1 MCPITRLS
9 GSDFPVSEELS
20 ARAIRYT
27 SGMPAFYKIDKTH
40 KLVLSTASGVFDLV
54 SALAHQDQ
62 LLADP
67 EFDPSYSQLLD
78 FTHITGT
85 EIDAESVRKIAE
97 RTIFWPCPRRAIL
110 INKDVE
116 HNFVRL
122 FQMLREND
130 GEDGIRIF
138 RSLDAALAWIFAGQI
153 GV

>member
-1 MCPITRLS
+1 
-9 GSDFPVSEELS
+9 
-20 ARAIRYT
+20 
-27 SGMPAFYKIDKTH
+27 MPAFYKIDKTH

-78 FTHITGT
+78 FTHITVT
-85 EIDAESVRKIAE
+85 EIDAEGVRKIAE

-138 RSLDAALAWIFAGQI
+138 RSLDDALAWIFAVQI